1 MQNTGEDSQQ
11 SRQKKLLQEGKFYEY
26 SQKVLILAKRE
37 LSRKNYEAAYRQAYE
52 GAYELLAR
60 EQFESGVALAEIMV
74 EAVKG
79 YKPDVQTISSIFA
92 KLPSSY
98 KHKFIINI
106 LRILP
111 DNALLATYA
120 ADLEREGDYG
130 KALVIYIQVYWT
142 ATGSLQN
149 ILRTL
154 SRLSSVCHPEEEDL
168 LILRTALQ

>member
-11 SRQKKLLQEGKFYEY
+11 SRLKRLLEEGKFYEY

-37 LSRKNYEAAYRQAYE
+37 LIRRNYEAAYRLAYE

-60 EQFESGVALAEIMV
+60 EQFESAEPLAEIIV

-79 YKPDVQTISSIFA
+79 YKPDVQTIASIFA
-92 KLPSSY
+92 KLPASY
-98 KHKFIINI
+98 KHRFIINI

-111 DNALLATYA
+111 DDELLATYA

-142 ATGSLQN
+142 ATGSHQN
-149 ILRTL
+149 ILRSF
-154 SRLSSVCHPEEEDL
+154 SRLRSVCHQEEEDL